1 MIRTLL
7 AATLVLTLAA
17 CDSSPS
23 TSTSSADDRA
33 ASDAIGM
40 ALIGF
45 SNGYNQNR
53 GTTCW
58 NYGPMIQCH

>member
-1 MIRTLL
+1 MIKTLL

-23 TSTSSADDRA
+23 TSSSADDRA

-45 SNGYNQNR
+45 SNGYNANR